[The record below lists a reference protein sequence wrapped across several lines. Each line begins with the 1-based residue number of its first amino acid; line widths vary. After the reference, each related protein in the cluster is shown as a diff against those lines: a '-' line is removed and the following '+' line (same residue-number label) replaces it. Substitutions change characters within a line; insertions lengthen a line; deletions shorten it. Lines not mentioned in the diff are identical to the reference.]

1 MNYLLVPGAWTGGWV
16 WKSVA
21 RRLRQ
26 AGHDVYPMTLTG
38 VGDRVHVGGPQVNL
52 DTHVADV
59 VNLMA
64 YEDLRE
70 VVLVG
75 HSYAACP
82 VTMVADQAGDRLSHV
97 VYLDSA
103 PLPDGQGMLDFS
115 GPDEAA
121 QLRRK
126 VAEQGDGW
134 KLPYPGFEDLG
145 PPPLL
150 AGLGPAERALL
161 DGKST
166 HHPFGAY
173 EAKVRLGQNQGNP
186 QRVLIAC
193 NGFLMLEKLVPPLAS
208 FLTPAW
214 QRHDLPTSHWPM
226 LSAPDDLAE
235 LLMRLA
241 R

>member
-1 MNYLLVPGAWTGGWV
+1 MTYVLVPGAWAGGWA

-21 RRLRQ
+21 GRLRQ
-26 AGHDVYPMTLTG
+26 AGHDAYPVTLTG
-38 VGDRVHVGGPQVNL
+38 LGERVHLGNPQVNL
-52 DTHVADV
+52 DTHVTDV
-59 VNLMA
+59 LNLMA
-64 YEDLRE
+64 YEDLRD

-75 HSYAACP
+75 HSYAACV

-97 VYLDSA
+97 VYVDSA
-103 PLPDGQGMLDFS
+103 PLPSGQSMLDFH
-115 GPDEAA
+115 GPEGAA

-134 KLPYPGFEDLG
+134 KVPYPGFENLG
-145 PPPLL
+145 PPPML

-166 HHPFGAY
+166 PHPFGSY
-173 EAKVRLGQNQGNP
+173 EQPLRLGKNRGNP
-186 QRVLIAC
+186 RRVLIAC
-193 NGFLMLEKLVPPLAS
+193 NGFRMLEQAVPALAG

-214 QRHDLPTSHWPM
+214 QRFDLETSHWPM
-226 LSAPDDLAE
+226 LSAPDALADC
-235 LLMRLA
+235 LLKLR